1 MTWRS
6 LGNRTPVSA
15 LRGRLPRAYWSDE
28 AQRWSRGGFGNFTNP
43 LRSAFYLAAAN
54 QLPPRERPEFQE
66 RVAAIL
72 RANPDPGPARSTRR
86 YAQSC
91 TGCRWHRRLRRG
103 RALSRGGRAR
113 QGDDSYCGHGVDTKA
128 RVISQQAPAS
138 RKPLYILVNLVGA
151 QGLEPWTR

>member
-6 LGNRTPVSA
+6 LGESNPVSA

-28 AQRWSRGGFGNFTNP
+28 AQRWSRSGFGNFTNP

-72 RANPDPGPARSTRR
+72 RAHPDPGPARSTRR
-86 YAQSC
+86 YKSC

-113 QGDDSYCGHGVDTKA
+113 QGDDSYCGHGVDTKPGSFPSK
-128 RVISQQAPAS
+128 RRLPV
-138 RKPLYILVNLVGA
+138 KPLYILVNLVGA